1 MRERAS
7 YRSQDKPK
15 RRQHSENKPD
25 DNPARRKHTL
35 QLLYCLTKTGTR
47 NESKHFCEHCL
58 HGYQRKELLERH
70 KLECEGLLKMPTK
83 TKFPKEGENKV
94 SFQNY
99 RKQIKAP
106 FVIYT
111 HSECLLRKI
120 QGRKPP
126 EKESYIIRTE
136 KHEPWG
142 FAFTI
147 VTSDGEMLGRFNYR
161 GQDAIYVFLADIL
174 QKEIWLRAL
183 MANKKPL
190 VMTPK
195 DEYD

>member
-1 MRERAS
+1 
-7 YRSQDKPK
+7 
-15 RRQHSENKPD
+15 
-25 DNPARRKHTL
+25 
-35 QLLYCLTKTGTR
+35 
-47 NESKHFCEHCL
+47 
-58 HGYQRKELLERH
+58 
-70 KLECEGLLKMPTK
+70 MPTK
-83 TKFPKEGENKV
+83 AEFPKEGENEV

-120 QGRKPP
+120 QGCKPP
-126 EKESYIIRTE
+126 EKKSYIIRTE

-142 FAFTI
+142 FAYTI

-195 DEYD
+195 DQHD